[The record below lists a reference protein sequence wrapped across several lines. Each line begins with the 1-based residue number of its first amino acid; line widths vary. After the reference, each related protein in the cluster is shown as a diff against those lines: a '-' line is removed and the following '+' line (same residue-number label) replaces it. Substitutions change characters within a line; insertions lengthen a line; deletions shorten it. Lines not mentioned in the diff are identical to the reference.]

1 MIMELTPTQSR
12 ELAKI
17 VAELSP
23 MQKADFYYFTLI
35 ENQDPY
41 EFLDSLNFN
50 KHLAGQHDQS
60 SHGSWALDTFEDLE
74 VWSMRSNEALGSTE
88 DERESFYEKAMSQ
101 QINAGYDVGAY
112 PEYKR
117 PLELYLSSEYKLIN
131 EALRD
136 PLISTQGIEGEISD
150 LDEVINNAP
159 TLESPLLAYR
169 GVNDSMTGFFG
180 NLKVGDVFEDKGFV
194 STTLDPEIAHQFT
207 GSSMFSKILQFHL
220 PKGTKGLFPEYFLG
234 DEVYSWKERE
244 FLLPRDSKFK
254 VTQIRG
260 SIIDVEITQ

>member
-1 MIMELTPTQSR
+1 MSEVIDLEN
-12 ELAKI
+12 
-17 VAELSP
+17 LS
-23 MQKADFYYFTLI
+23 DDNLYFFAINGVKKVIPLFTS
-35 ENQDPY
+35 
-41 EFLDSLNFN
+41 SLNSVQ

-60 SHGSWALDTFEDLE
+60 SHGSWAVDTFEDLE

-88 DERESFYEKAMSQ
+88 DEREAFYEKAMSQ

-136 PLISTQGIEGEISD
+136 PLISTEAIEGEISD

-159 TLESPLLAYR
+159 ALESPLLAYR

-180 NLKVGDVFEDKGFV
+180 NLKVGDVFQDKGFV

-260 SIIDVEITQ
+260 SIIDVEIVK

>member
-1 MIMELTPTQSR
+1 MAKNERIFMEEDDL
-12 ELAKI
+12 L
-17 VAELSP
+17 LSLGI
-23 MQKADFYYFTLI
+23 FT
-35 ENQDPY
+35 
-41 EFLDSLNFN
+41 

-88 DERESFYEKAMSQ
+88 DEREAFYEKAMSQ

-136 PLISTQGIEGEISD
+136 PLISTEAIEGEIYD

-169 GVNDSMTGFFG
+169 GVNDNSEFFT

-194 STTLDPEIAHQFT
+194 STTLDPDIAT
-207 GSSMFSKILQFHL
+207 SFSASALYGKILQFHL

-244 FLLPRDSKFK
+244 FLLPRNSNFK

-260 SIIDVEITQ
+260 RIIDVEITQ

>member
-1 MIMELTPTQSR
+1 MSEVIDLEN
-12 ELAKI
+12 
-17 VAELSP
+17 LSDDNLYFFAINGVK
-23 MQKADFYYFTLI
+23 KAIPLFTS
-35 ENQDPY
+35 
-41 EFLDSLNFN
+41 SLNSVQ

-60 SHGSWALDTFEDLE
+60 SHGSWADVDFDDLE
-74 VWSMRSNEALGSTE
+74 AWSYRANEELGKTE
-88 DERESFYEKAMSQ
+88 DERNAFYHKAMSQ
-101 QINAGYDVGAY
+101 QINAGYSVSAY

-136 PLISTQGIEGEISD
+136 PLISTQGIEEEILD
-150 LDEVINNAP
+150 LDDVINSAP
-159 TLESPLLAYR
+159 RLESPLLAYR
-169 GVNDSMTGFFG
+169 GVNDSAEFFT

-194 STTLDPEIAHQFT
+194 STTLDPDIAN
-207 GSSMFSKILQFHL
+207 SFSANSFYGKVLQFNL

-234 DEVYSWKERE
+234 DEVFSWGERE

-260 SIIDVEITQ
+260 KIIDVEIVQ